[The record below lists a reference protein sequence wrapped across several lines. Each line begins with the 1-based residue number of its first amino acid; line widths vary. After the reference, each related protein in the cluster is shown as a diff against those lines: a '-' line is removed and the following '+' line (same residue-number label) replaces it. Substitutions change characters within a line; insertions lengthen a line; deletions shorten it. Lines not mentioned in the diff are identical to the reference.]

1 MPEQLVGTVE
11 ELGPGSV
18 RGIGDWAVLNV
29 NGERYAVSRRCRHL
43 RADLANGKID
53 DDGCLV
59 CPWHQSRYDPTT
71 GRMVVGPQAGFEKV
85 PGLDTALIVCGRS
98 MIATTRAAGRRS
110 RRVVSARR
118 A

>member
-1 MPEQLVGTVE
+1 MVEQLVGTIA

-29 NGERYAVSRRCRHL
+29 DGERYAVSRRCRHL

-53 DDGCLV
+53 ENGCLV
-59 CPWHQSRYDPTT
+59 CPWHRARYTPTT

-85 PGLDTALIVCGRS
+85 PGLDAAFIQLTKLWPLRHADVVERDGKVYVRS
-98 MIATTRAAGRRS
+98 
-110 RRVVSARR
+110 
-118 A
+118 